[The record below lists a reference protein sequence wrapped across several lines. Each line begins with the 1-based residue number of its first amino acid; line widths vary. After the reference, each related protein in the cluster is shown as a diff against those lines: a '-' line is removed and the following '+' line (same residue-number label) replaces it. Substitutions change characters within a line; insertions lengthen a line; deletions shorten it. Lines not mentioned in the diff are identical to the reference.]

1 MSPPGLS
8 KEQTAYDDGP
18 LYHPD
23 LSPLLLLFLT
33 AKNQRYYS
41 KLHVRSRESSP
52 SGTVILIISCS
63 AWWDIVFFRVL

>member
-33 AKNQRYYS
+33 AKNQ
-41 KLHVRSRESSP
+41 L
-52 SGTVILIISCS
+52 L
-63 AWWDIVFFRVL
+63 RVMQPDFI